1 MPQLSLSQ
9 KKKEIIQASH
19 RLYQQGLVSAT
30 SGNLS
35 IRLDKQ
41 RILITGHQ
49 VCLGEVSRR
58 EILEVNI
65 KGKVISPSLKPSSEL
80 PLHLAIYKQLKAD
93 AVVHAHP
100 PLTNGFFAA
109 NAKFEASTFES
120 SFYIGKIEVVPQKSL
135 TVTDIPPVINALSKN
150 RIVVLKNHGVVSIS
164 QSIKQALF
172 LIETLEDAVKT
183 LIIKK
188 LFNEKS

>member
-1 MPQLSLSQ
+1 MQQLNQ

-49 VCLGEVSRR
+49 VCLGEVGRR
-58 EILEVNI
+58 EILEVNM
-65 KGKVISPSLKPSSEL
+65 KGKVISPSFKPSSEL
-80 PLHLAIYKQLKAD
+80 PLHLAIYKQLKAG
-93 AVVHAHP
+93 AIVHAHP
-100 PLTNGFFAA
+100 PLANGFFAA
-109 NAKFEASTFES
+109 NAEFEAPTFES
-120 SFYIGKIEVVPQKSL
+120 SFSIGKIKVIPQKSL

-150 RIVVLKNHGVVSIS
+150 KIVVLKNHGVVSIS
-164 QSIKQALF
+164 KNIKQALF

-183 LIIKK
+183 LIVKK